1 MRFAARLAFHIAL
14 LTGGLAVSVGAQE
27 REPTAVPV
35 VTVSAERKSIAQS
48 LDFVGRVEATNRLE
62 VRARVEGYLEAVLFK
77 EGDLIKEGDPLYRI
91 EQGLFKAAVEQAQG
105 AVERSKASKILTV
118 LQLQRAEDL
127 LAKQAGTAV
136 ARDQAVPRISRPR
149 APS

>member
-105 AVERSKASKILTV
+105 AVERKGIEDSHCAAASA
-118 LQLQRAEDL
+118 RRGS
-127 LAKQAGTAV
+127 AGEAGGHGGGT
-136 ARDQAVPRISRPR
+136 
-149 APS
+149 